1 MINNKQEVFT
11 FRGATP
17 EQVDDLCELWKE
29 CVIGCNRQHGF
40 VQVISDAEAVDQ
52 FLLFY
57 ELYNYLEQDTV
68 SSVEANSTSRY
79 H

>member
-1 MINNKQEVFT
+1 MLTSKQEIFT

-29 CVIGCNRQHGF
+29 SVVDCNRQRGI
-40 VQVISDAEAVDQ
+40 VRVMSDAVAVDQ

-57 ELYNYLEQDTV
+57 ELCNAEEQPVNDFDAPDTP
-68 SSVEANSTSRY
+68 RY